1 MNRNK
6 IETEFD
12 NRYISFIKEQKDYID
27 KNYDISR
34 NNNEIVNNDNIENF
48 IFHVEQSNE
57 TYHKLFPKDVDTQI
71 RKNIFIK
78 IMEENNEFPEKKEK
92 DEYEKCEKKFK
103 SIISDAINS
112 KNFYLFNNEK
122 LSNDDTKKLISFFN
136 QLIFENEKNTS
147 ENSYFKKYI
156 NIFLEK
162 LLIPMFKFENKT
174 KETYELIS
182 LVSEIFLS
190 EKNLKKILEFDNKK
204 RIFDNETVKKILDEV
219 IVKLIQNEKHC
230 TKVDFKKFYKT
241 FFDLIITYNKDAS
254 LISATISDDEQIHNN
269 LLYLY
274 KILHDIIK
282 YNKDSFEISINN
294 LLLMLN
300 QMKYSDLRGVI
311 YEIIFVRIEGIDKLK
326 GICTILDEKLLR
338 KIFIENSKLLTEI
351 ILKVDYQDF
360 KEKNKFI
367 RLIIPSLFNFA
378 IKNKKLEELLDLLYK
393 VISIKDE
400 YTLERLYL
408 IMGFPQFIFENPKKI
423 ENEDNEE
430 DMKDKTEA
438 KTEENKDSSEE
449 YNEFWPRFGIPYI
462 EENEG
467 EEMFKYISNLKIYE
481 SHCILAQLFH
491 CSKDSLYDNP
501 EFIEGEQKLT
511 EKERNKYIY
520 QLLCIALL
528 NEGNYCL
535 FKYIYLTQSRFIL
548 KYNNL
553 YEEMIDILSH
563 VKDNAFNLEEI
574 TKNAN
579 ICIKRINYEINKT
592 DENDNIP
599 ELPEN
604 MKKSYMEYDNIKKF
618 TGFIPKHLPDKIS
631 KVLYSISGGN
641 DNFMIIMIKYYTTY
655 KDLETLRKEK
665 KSNINEGI
673 EKDIE
678 KNDELNITNE
688 EDEENDDND
697 FHSYD
702 IYDDENDIEDNE
714 DLFLTNIYNRIGE
727 VNIKLYDGYFSQNKK
742 DAALSL
748 IRFIFFNNSEK
759 EILFKER
766 TTYEIKKRR
775 EKENNYFFSEFSNI
789 GYTKKKNYGEIYN
802 IYRKNYTVDFINENK
817 IENEVSV
824 KEKNK
829 IIFPREVESYFSYFN
844 ENEYNQ

>member
-1 MNRNK
+1 
-6 IETEFD
+6 
-12 NRYISFIKEQKDYID
+12 
-27 KNYDISR
+27 
-34 NNNEIVNNDNIENF
+34 
-48 IFHVEQSNE
+48 
-57 TYHKLFPKDVDTQI
+57 
-71 RKNIFIK
+71 
-78 IMEENNEFPEKKEK
+78 
-92 DEYEKCEKKFK
+92 
-103 SIISDAINS
+103 
-112 KNFYLFNNEK
+112 
-122 LSNDDTKKLISFFN
+122 
-136 QLIFENEKNTS
+136 
-147 ENSYFKKYI
+147 
-156 NIFLEK
+156 
-162 LLIPMFKFENKT
+162 
-174 KETYELIS
+174 
-182 LVSEIFLS
+182 
-190 EKNLKKILEFDNKK
+190 
-204 RIFDNETVKKILDEV
+204 
-219 IVKLIQNEKHC
+219 
-230 TKVDFKKFYKT
+230 
-241 FFDLIITYNKDAS
+241 
-254 LISATISDDEQIHNN
+254 
-269 LLYLY
+269 
-274 KILHDIIK
+274 
-282 YNKDSFEISINN
+282 
-294 LLLMLN
+294 
-300 QMKYSDLRGVI
+300 
-311 YEIIFVRIEGIDKLK
+311 
-326 GICTILDEKLLR
+326 
-338 KIFIENSKLLTEI
+338 
-351 ILKVDYQDF
+351 
-360 KEKNKFI
+360 
-367 RLIIPSLFNFA
+367 
-378 IKNKKLEELLDLLYK
+378 
-393 VISIKDE
+393 
-400 YTLERLYL
+400 
-408 IMGFPQFIFENPKKI
+408 MGFPQFIFEKPKKI
-423 ENEDNEE
+423 ETEDNEE

-481 SHCILAQLFH
+481 SHCILAQLFP

-501 EFIEGEQKLT
+501 EFIEGGQKLT

-579 ICIKRINYEINKT
+579 ICIKRINYEINKA
-592 DENDNIP
+592 DENDDIP

-697 FHSYD
+697 FNSYD
-702 IYDDENDIEDNE
+702 IYADEDNGIEDNE
-714 DLFLTNIYNRIGE
+714 DLFLTKIHKRIGE
-727 VNIKLYDGYFSQNKK
+727 VNIKLYDGENSQNQKGV
-742 DAALSL
+742 ALSL